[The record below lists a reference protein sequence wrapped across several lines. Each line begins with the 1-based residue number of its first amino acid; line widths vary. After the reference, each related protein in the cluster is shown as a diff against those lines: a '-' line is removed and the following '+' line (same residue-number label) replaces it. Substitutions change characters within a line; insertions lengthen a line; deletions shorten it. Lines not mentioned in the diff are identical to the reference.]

1 MAAFGGIQ
9 AWQRMVASGSPS
21 PWDGA
26 VGTIWSRDVGGG
38 GVPIL
43 GDVALRDVVRGHGGV
58 GWAQPWGSWR
68 LFAA

>member
-1 MAAFGGIQ
+1 MAKDGGLG
-9 AWQRMVASGSPS
+9 VTVPLG
-21 PWDGA
+21 
-26 VGTIWSRDVGGG
+26 WSCGHHLEQGCWGR

-58 GWAQPWGSWR
+58 GWAQAWESWR